1 MKVLVADDHSIVR
14 EGLKHYIDTL
24 PNVEIIDEAGT
35 GTEAW
40 NMISNHEY
48 DVVVLDVSMPGM
60 SGIEVLQKIKE
71 KNLRTNVLILS
82 VHSHEQYAVHAY
94 KLGALGYISK
104 ESPLEEVRTA
114 IRKVAS
120 GGRYITSSFAER
132 MAFNILEPGEKKLHE
147 QLSKRE
153 LQVMLML
160 SRGKSVTEI
169 AKEIFISGKTVS
181 TYRSRILVKMGMKK
195 NADMTIYSIRNNLI
209 E

>member
-1 MKVLVADDHSIVR
+1 
-14 EGLKHYIDTL
+14 
-24 PNVEIIDEAGT
+24 
-35 GTEAW
+35 
-40 NMISNHEY
+40 
-48 DVVVLDVSMPGM
+48 MPGM